1 MSHPDFELY
10 DNAGRDAEQIS
21 AARHGIATRA
31 DLLRWA
37 RRDAVPFLAEHPL
50 PDSPLPSPD
59 PAPYLAALTAAQTPA
74 EVHAV
79 TSRLLD
85 AAEPALRA
93 MSDYLLAAAQ
103 WRGQHR
109 EAAKGS
115 PPRLLLEAA
124 GRALSALAIADQGD
138 LEALRAA
145 YDPAPAPKHPA
156 PGRSALPPSST
167 PPGQAPPHRPAR

>member
-21 AARHGIATRA
+21 AAHHGTATRA

-37 RRDAVPFLAEHPL
+37 RRDAVPFLAAHPL
-50 PDSPLPSPD
+50 PEDPLPSPD
-59 PAPYLAALTAAQTPA
+59 PAPYLAALAAAQTPA
-74 EVHAV
+74 EIHAV

-93 MSDYLLAAAQ
+93 MSDYLLAAAR

-109 EAAKGS
+109 EAAPGS

-124 GRALSALAIADQGD
+124 SRSLSALAIADQAD

-145 YDPAPAPKHPA
+145 YDRAPAPKNPV
-156 PGRSALPPSST
+156 PGHTALPPST
-167 PPGQAPPHRPAR
+167 PPPGQAPPHHPPR

>member
-21 AARHGIATRA
+21 AARYGIATRA

-50 PDSPLPSPD
+50 PDGPLPSPD
-59 PAPYLAALTAAQTPA
+59 PAPYLAALAAAQTPA
-74 EVHAV
+74 EVHAI
-79 TSRLLD
+79 TSCLLD

-93 MSDYLLAAAQ
+93 MSDYLVAAAQ

-109 EAAKGS
+109 EAAKDS
-115 PPRLLLEAA
+115 PPKLLLEAA
-124 GRALSALAIADQGD
+124 SRSLSALAIADHAD

-145 YDPAPAPKHPA
+145 YDPAPTPKSPT
-156 PGRSALPPSST
+156 PGLASPPPSST
-167 PPGQAPPHRPAR
+167 PPGQVPPHRPAR